1 VVFYEKVYPMELSHD
16 EVRRIAE
23 LAKLDLTADEVSLYG
38 GQLSNILQYFQR
50 LEAIDTS
57 QVSPTASV
65 LPLKNVLRLDV
76 ATQPTMPETAVA
88 NAPDKEDNQFRV
100 SAVLGEE

>member
-1 VVFYEKVYPMELSHD
+1 MELSHE

-23 LAKLDLTADEVSLYG
+23 LAKLDLTEAEVSLYA
-38 GQLSNILQYFQR
+38 GQLSNILQYFTR
-50 LEAIDTS
+50 LQAIDTE

-65 LPLKNVLRLDV
+65 LPLRNIMRPDV
-76 ATQPTMPETAVA
+76 SGQPLTPEQALA

-100 SAVLGEE
+100 SPVLGEE

>member
-1 VVFYEKVYPMELSHD
+1 MELSHD

-23 LAKLDLTADEVSLYG
+23 LAKLDLTAEEVSRYG
-38 GQLSNILQYFQR
+38 GQLSNILGYFER

-57 QVSPTASV
+57 HVSPTASV

-76 ATQPTMPETAVA
+76 AAPAISPETAVA
-88 NAPDKEDNQFRV
+88 NAPDKEENQFRV